1 MLPSH
6 ARDDVVEMTWPRLDV
21 DVKSCWRQCCRGDLA
36 TMQCRCRVML
46 ATMLSSPA
54 RDDATEVT
62 WPRRDVDVMLATM
75 LLSHARDDAA
85 EVTWPRSD
93 VDAESC
99 R

>member
-1 MLPSH
+1 
-6 ARDDVVEMTWPRLDV
+6 
-21 DVKSCWRQCCRGDLA
+21 
-36 TMQCRCRVML
+36 
-46 ATMLSSPA
+46 MLSSPA